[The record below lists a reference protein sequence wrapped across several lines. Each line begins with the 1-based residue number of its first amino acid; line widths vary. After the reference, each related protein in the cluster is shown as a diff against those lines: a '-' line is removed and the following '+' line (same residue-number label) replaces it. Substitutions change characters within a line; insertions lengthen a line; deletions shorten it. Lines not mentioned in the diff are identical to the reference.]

1 MKHRLHKHNNKGQVG
16 KVEEDRVMRVGC
28 MQVNACVLNVPTLRG
43 LILNKEKKNKNK
55 STNNKNNH

>member
-1 MKHRLHKHNNKGQVG
+1 MAVKVVG